1 MSKFISIFLFFS
13 IIIISS
19 KESDQLYSKSSI
31 PSVNISNHFRK
42 LEVSQKSDKGAQN
55 QSKTSYGI
63 VCNIKNCQKCGKT
76 NQCEIC
82 KNNYKLQDNR
92 CYNTKCEIF
101 GFCNYCDE
109 FDCVECKKG
118 YQLNFGTCDKEVN
131 GLKKKLLLGILIPVI
146 FVLTTL
152 YIYLYIKKKNKKIIE
167 TGKVIN
173 LKHPQPGNYV
183 ILPETLREDITTT
196 DSFSKS
202 SNISHTTNEST
213 DDGADIKDCIVC
225 GKKKV
230 YAFADCGCPLCKEHW
245 KYMKNADNEK
255 ITCRKHGTLLKSVI
269 FSLDNKS
276 NIKGNAVERLGLKIC
291 PVCKINNGTQSFN
304 CECNLK
310 ICEKCFND
318 NVYVLKYNQCP
329 GCGMPYNPKKEKE
342 NGFRFGRKRNKEQQ
356 QQSDS
361 ESEEREK
368 SETMYSNVI

>member
-1 MSKFISIFLFFS
+1 MSKFIFNLCIFS

-19 KESDQLYSKSSI
+19 KESNKLYTKSSTLNMI
-31 PSVNISNHFRK
+31 TNNHFRQ
-42 LEVSQKSDKGAQN
+42 LQVSQKSKRTK
-55 QSKTSYGI
+55 QSHSNTSHGI
-63 VCNIKNCQKCGKT
+63 VCNINNCQKCGKI
-76 NQCEIC
+76 NKCERC
-82 KNNYKLQDNR
+82 KNNYILQDNK

-101 GFCNYCDE
+101 GFCDYCDE
-109 FDCVECKKG
+109 FDCLECKKG

-131 GLKKKLLLGILIPVI
+131 GLKKKLLLGILIPTI
-146 FVLTTL
+146 FILTIL

-173 LKHPQPGNYV
+173 LKHPPPGNYV
-183 ILPETLREDITTT
+183 ILPETQREDITSTY
-196 DSFSKS
+196 SFSKS
-202 SNISHTTNEST
+202 SNISQTTNEST
-213 DDGADIKDCIVC
+213 DDGGEVKDCIVC

-255 ITCRKHGTLLKSVI
+255 INCRKHGTPLKSVI

-329 GCGMPYNPKKEKE
+329 GCGMPYNPNKEKE
-342 NGFRFGRKRNKEQQ
+342 NGFRFGRKRNKDQQ
-356 QQSDS
+356 LSDS

-368 SETMYSNVI
+368 SESIYSNAI